1 MRCWRFLALYNDDK
15 FKCRVRSKLKNRMQ
29 HCSLRRAV
37 TLTILTVVLGAAVGC
52 EHLSGGSALTTSQ
65 RLADQAVAPAYQRWV
80 AQSQALFEQAQS
92 VCLQPDAASIERLR
106 AAWRQ
111 DALAWSA
118 LQSMQPGPVTPISV
132 RVSYWPDKKD
142 LVGHQVE
149 QWLQQPLPTAAQLA
163 EQSVTLQGLSA
174 LEFLLFD
181 ARFDWSQAPQRERL
195 CPPVSVIAERQHRLA
210 KEALQ
215 SWEREQGMGMR
226 SALPN
231 SRYASESEALAE
243 LLKANVAGLEVAHK
257 KLVAALGD
265 KYPQPFLAEYWRSD
279 LSLPSARAVLEGS
292 RSLWQSG
299 LADAVAK
306 QQPSLAA
313 QIDEAYMQ
321 LLASPLL
328 SASLQ
333 NATLQSADASA
344 LTLRALL
351 KSAEGRAQL
360 KDLAEQMKLLHLQY
374 AREVSKALQI
384 PLGINAHDGD

>member
-1 MRCWRFLALYNDDK
+1 MKTVMQPGPLGWAVSLA
-15 FKCRVRSKLKNRMQ
+15 
-29 HCSLRRAV
+29 
-37 TLTILTVVLGAAVGC
+37 TLTVMLGGAAGC
-52 EHLSGGSALTTSQ
+52 EQRSSGPALTTPQ
-65 RLADQAVAPAYQRWV
+65 RLAEQAVAPAYQHWV
-80 AQSQALFEQAQS
+80 DQSQALYEQVQS
-92 VCLQPDAASIERLR
+92 VCRPSNAADITRLR

-118 LQSMQPGPVTPISV
+118 LQSMQPGPVTPVSV

-149 QWLQQPLPTAAQLA
+149 QWLQQPLPTVAQLA

-195 CPPVSVIAERQHRLA
+195 CPPVSVIAERQQMLA
-210 KEALQ
+210 HEALQ
-215 SWEREQGMGMR
+215 SWEREQGVGMR

-231 SRYASESEALAE
+231 TRYANESEALAE

-265 KYPQPFLAEYWRSD
+265 KYPQPFLAEYWRSG

-299 LADAVAK
+299 LADAVGA
-306 QQPSLAA
+306 QQPALAA
-313 QIDEAYMQ
+313 QINEAYAQ
-321 LLASPLL
+321 LMAAPLL
-328 SASLQ
+328 S
-333 NATLQSADASA
+333 NEASA
-344 LTLRALL
+344 LPLGALL
-351 KSAEGRAQL
+351 KSAEGRAQV
-360 KDLAEQMKLLHLQY
+360 KGLAEQMKSLHMQY
-374 AREVSKALQI
+374 ARDVSNALQI

>member
-1 MRCWRFLALYNDDK
+1 MQYWPCRWAVSLA
-15 FKCRVRSKLKNRMQ
+15 
-29 HCSLRRAV
+29 
-37 TLTILTVVLGAAVGC
+37 ILTVMLGATAGC
-52 EHLSGGSALTTSQ
+52 EHLSGGPVLTTPQ
-65 RLADQAVAPAYQRWV
+65 RLAEQAVAPAYQHWA
-80 AQSQALFEQAQS
+80 AQSQALYEQAQN
-92 VCLQPDAASIERLR
+92 VCRQPDATNIEQLR
-106 AAWRQ
+106 TAWQQ

-118 LQSMQPGPVTPISV
+118 LQSMQPGPVTPVSV

-149 QWLQQPLPTAAQLA
+149 QWLQQPTPTAAQLA

-181 ARFDWSQAPQRERL
+181 PRFDWLQAPQRKRL
-195 CPPVSVIAERQHRLA
+195 CPSVRVIAERQQRLA
-210 KEALQ
+210 QEALQ
-215 SWEREQGMGMR
+215 SWEHEQGMGMR

-231 SRYASESEALAE
+231 TRYANENEALAE

-265 KYPQPFLAEYWRSD
+265 KYPQPFLAEYWRSG

-299 LADAVAK
+299 LADAVAA
-306 QQPSLAA
+306 QQPALAA
-313 QIDEAYMQ
+313 QINDAYAR
-321 LLASPLL
+321 LLTSPLL

-333 NATLQSADASA
+333 SSSLQDSSLPASSLQSTDTTA
-344 LTLRALL
+344 LTLGALL
-351 KSAEGRAQL
+351 KSADGRAQL
-360 KDLAEQMKLLHLQY
+360 QGLAEQMKLLHLQY
-374 AREVSKALQI
+374 ARDVSKALQI